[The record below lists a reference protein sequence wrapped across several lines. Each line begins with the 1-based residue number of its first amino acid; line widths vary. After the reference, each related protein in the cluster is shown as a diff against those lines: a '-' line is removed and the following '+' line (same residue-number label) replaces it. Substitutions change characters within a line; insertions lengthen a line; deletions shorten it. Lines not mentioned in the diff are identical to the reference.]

1 MSKSWKN
8 PVLIS
13 VGEPPVETAIDSVQA
28 ASWAMIEDWPLDE
41 GPALDRALH
50 ACTCVIEG
58 KRKAEDARAAFVAA
72 AEEAGILVR
81 A

>member
-13 VGEPPVETAIDSVQA
+13 IGEPPVETAIDGVQA

-41 GPALDRALH
+41 GPALDRALLVC
-50 ACTCVIEG
+50 ASVADG
-58 KRKAEDARAAFVAA
+58 KRKPEDARTAFVAA
-72 AEEAGILVR
+72 AEEARILVR